1 MKDGNRIPIKM
12 RGFFLSATF
21 KCNIFYVPRIAG
33 VCQDINECSIFA
45 AGQSHT
51 FGDSCGGDATCQNTD
66 GSYNCYCNEGFD
78 GTGFKCEDINECLN
92 RSVINNF

>member
-1 MKDGNRIPIKM
+1 MQIWNRFFYQGPLNVKFLIP
-12 RGFFLSATF
+12 L
-21 KCNIFYVPRIAG
+21 IAG

-51 FGDSCGGDATCQNTD
+51 FGDSCGRDAMCQNTD

-92 RSVINNF
+92 RTDMNIFL